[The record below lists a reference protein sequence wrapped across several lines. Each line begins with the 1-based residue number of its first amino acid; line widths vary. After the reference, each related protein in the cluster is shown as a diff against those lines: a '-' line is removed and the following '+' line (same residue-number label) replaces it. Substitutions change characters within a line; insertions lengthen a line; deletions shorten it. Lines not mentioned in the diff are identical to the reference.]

1 MRPSRTVPTSATTSA
16 TTSGTRPATM
26 VATTSATTSASSRL
40 VLRSAALGL
49 ATGART
55 TLGVAAPLV
64 HWRAGRPG
72 AGRSRLRTAAAVGS
86 VLLVALELVGDKL
99 PQAPSR
105 LDPPGPL
112 ARVASGALG
121 SALLR
126 RGGSPALAPP
136 LLAAFAGSLAGAY
149 GGAAWRGWASRR
161 VPDWQAAVVED
172 VVALMLAGTA
182 ARGDG

>member
-1 MRPSRTVPTSATTSA
+1 
-16 TTSGTRPATM
+16 
-26 VATTSATTSASSRL
+26 
-40 VLRSAALGL
+40 VLRSAVLGL
-49 ATGART
+49 ASGART

-72 AGRSRLRTAAAVGS
+72 ADHSRLRTAAAAGALV
-86 VLLVALELVGDKL
+86 LVAVELVGDKL
-99 PQAPSR
+99 PQTPSR

-112 ARVASGALG
+112 VRAASAALG

-126 RGGSPALAPP
+126 RGSSPALAPS
-136 LLAAFAGSLAGAY
+136 LLAGVAGSIAGTY

-172 VVALMLAGTA
+172 VVALVLAGTA
-182 ARGDG
+182 ARRDG